1 VVVVDQFTQ
10 AVARAVLPLHQ
21 IVPVVAPWLGFRRTN
36 FLPLRIHGSEVLAL
50 LLVFVFSLCMFL
62 FIWRGAWSQLDVVA
76 ALAGLLGGTAS
87 SIADVLNTGLSTH
100 FLFTQLPLG
109 LRIETNVE
117 AIAFLLGGGY
127 ILLRVLTGDVPRLGL
142 GSDRPHRYRRRDH

>member
-1 VVVVDQFTQ
+1 
-10 AVARAVLPLHQ
+10 
-21 IVPVVAPWLGFRRTN
+21 
-36 FLPLRIHGSEVLAL
+36 
-50 LLVFVFSLCMFL
+50 
-62 FIWRGAWSQLDVVA
+62 LDVVA

-100 FLFTQLPLG
+100 FLFAQLSLG
-109 LRIETNVE
+109 LRIETNIE